1 MNVLEARRAR
11 HLIIRLD
18 RGEELPAALVR
29 ALDEAEARAG
39 WIEGAGSLEQAE
51 IALFDQA
58 SRTYAKTRV
67 LDGPCDVVALSG
79 SIALQQGE
87 TSLRLSATLARE
99 SGVGLQLAAGELVW
113 ARVYGLELRVTAFD
127 DLPLVRVLDAR
138 TGLTQL
144 TAQSTTL
151 PAIVGEPPRAAPPAQ
166 PAEPTRAAPPAQ
178 PAEPTR
184 AAPPAQPAEPTRAA
198 PPAQPA
204 EPTRAAP
211 PAQPAEPPRAVVPPA
226 PAAEPTR
233 AAPAAA
239 AVESSAVP
247 LPQRPVRRR
256 QEEEAYPEVGDS
268 VTHFHFGDC
277 TVISSDGERIRLR
290 QERDGRVREVSLTML
305 RIEPPTVDPATGKKQ
320 FRLARK
326 N

>member
-39 WIEGAGSLEQAE
+39 WIEGIGSLEKAE

-58 SRTYAKTRV
+58 SRAYGKTRV
-67 LDGPCDVVALSG
+67 LEGPCDVVALSG
-79 SIALQQGE
+79 SVALQQGE

-127 DLPLVRVLDAR
+127 DLPLARAFDDR
-138 TGLTQL
+138 TGLMQL
-144 TAQSTTL
+144 VAQSTAI
-151 PAIVGEPPRAAPPAQ
+151 PAISSETPRLAPPAQ
-166 PAEPTRAAPPAQ
+166 PAEPARAAPPAQ
-178 PAEPTR
+178 AAEPAR
-184 AAPPAQPAEPTRAA
+184 AAPPAQA
-198 PPAQPA
+198 
-204 EPTRAAP
+204 
-211 PAQPAEPPRAVVPPA
+211 AEPPRA
-226 PAAEPTR
+226 PAAEPPRGAPPVTAPEPAR
-233 AAPAAA
+233 PAASV
-239 AVESSAVP
+239 VEPAAVP
-247 LPQRPVRRR
+247 LPQRPVRPR
-256 QEEEAYPEVGDS
+256 QEEEIYPEVGDS
-268 VTHFHFGDC
+268 VTHFHFGEC

-305 RIEPPTVDPATGKKQ
+305 RIEPPTVDPATGRKH

>member
-127 DLPLVRVLDAR
+127 DLPLVRVFDDR
-138 TGLTQL
+138 TGLMQL

-166 PAEPTRAAPPAQ
+166 AAEPTRAAPPAQ
-178 PAEPTR
+178 AAEPTR
-184 AAPPAQPAEPTRAA
+184 TAPPAQAAEPT
-198 PPAQPA
+198 
-204 EPTRAAP
+204 
-211 PAQPAEPPRAVVPPA
+211 RAVVPPA

-239 AVESSAVP
+239 AVEPSAVP
-247 LPQRPVRRR
+247 LPHRPVRRR

-305 RIEPPTVDPATGKKQ
+305 RIEPPTVDSATGKKQ

>member
-87 TSLRLSATLARE
+87 TSLRLSAMLARE

-127 DLPLVRVLDAR
+127 DLPLVRVFDDR

-144 TAQSTTL
+144 TPQSTTI
-151 PAIVGEPPRAAPPAQ
+151 PAIASEPSRAAPPAQ
-166 PAEPTRAAPPAQ
+166 AAEPTRAAPPAQ
-178 PAEPTR
+178 AAEPTR
-184 AAPPAQPAEPTRAA
+184 AM
-198 PPAQPA
+198 
-204 EPTRAAP
+204 
-211 PAQPAEPPRAVVPPA
+211 VPPV

-233 AAPAAA
+233 AAQAAA
-239 AVESSAVP
+239 TVEPSAVP

-256 QEEEAYPEVGDS
+256 QEEESYPEVGDS
-268 VTHFHFGDC
+268 VTHFHFGEC

>member
-39 WIEGAGSLEQAE
+39 WIEGVGSLEQAE

-58 SRTYAKTRV
+58 SRAYAKTRV
-67 LDGPCDVVALSG
+67 LEGPCDVAALSG
-79 SIALQQGE
+79 TIALQQGE
-87 TSLRLSATLARE
+87 TSLRLSVTLTRE

-113 ARVYGLELRVTAFD
+113 ARVYGLELRVTVFD
-127 DLPLVRVLDAR
+127 DLPLVRTFDER
-138 TGLTQL
+138 TGLMQL
-144 TAQSTTL
+144 AAQATTI
-151 PAIVGEPPRAAPPAQ
+151 PATVGEAPRMAPPTQAAELARAAPSAAAPEPVRTAPPA
-166 PAEPTRAAPPAQ
+166 PAPEPTRAAPQAPA
-178 PAEPTR
+178 P
-184 AAPPAQPAEPTRAA
+184 
-198 PPAQPA
+198 
-204 EPTRAAP
+204 
-211 PAQPAEPPRAVVPPA
+211 EPPRAGPAA
-226 PAAEPTR
+226 PAAEP
-233 AAPAAA
+233 AAM
-239 AVESSAVP
+239 P

-268 VTHFHFGDC
+268 VTHFHFGEC

>member
-39 WIEGAGSLEQAE
+39 WIEGVGSLEKAE
-51 IALFDQA
+51 VALFDQA

-79 SIALQQGE
+79 NIALQQGE

-127 DLPLVRVLDAR
+127 DLPLARVFDDR
-138 TGLTQL
+138 TGTMQL
-144 TAQSTTL
+144 APQSSAIPALAGEPPRLAPPLHAAEL
-151 PAIVGEPPRAAPPAQ
+151 PRATPPALAIEPPRAAPPA
-166 PAEPTRAAPPAQ
+166 PAIEPPRAAPPA
-178 PAEPTR
+178 PAIEAPR
-184 AAPPAQPAEPTRAA
+184 AAPPAPAIEPSRAA
-198 PPAQPA
+198 STGSA
-204 EPTRAAP
+204 EL
-211 PAQPAEPPRAVVPPA
+211 
-226 PAAEPTR
+226 
-233 AAPAAA
+233 AAA
-239 AVESSAVP
+239 P
-247 LPQRPVRRR
+247 LPQRPTRPR
-256 QEEEAYPEVGDS
+256 QEDELYPEVGDS

-305 RIEPPTVDPATGKKQ
+305 RIEPPTVDAATGRKQ

>member
-39 WIEGAGSLEQAE
+39 WIEGIGSLEKAE
-51 IALFDQA
+51 VALFDQA

-79 SIALQQGE
+79 NIALQQGE

-127 DLPLVRVLDAR
+127 DLPLVRVFDDR
-138 TGLTQL
+138 TGAMQL
-144 TAQSTTL
+144 SAQSSPL
-151 PAIVGEPPRAAPPAQ
+151 PALAGEPPRATPPAH
-166 PAEPTRAAPPAQ
+166 A
-178 PAEPTR
+178 
-184 AAPPAQPAEPTRAA
+184 
-198 PPAQPA
+198 
-204 EPTRAAP
+204 
-211 PAQPAEPPRAVVPPA
+211 AEPPRATPPA
-226 PAAEPTR
+226 HAAEPPR
-233 AAPAAA
+233 ATPPTHAAEPPRATPPAHAAEPPRATASSSVELAAA
-239 AVESSAVP
+239 P
-247 LPQRPVRRR
+247 LPQRPVRPR
-256 QEEEAYPEVGDS
+256 QEDEPYPEVGDS
-268 VTHFHFGDC
+268 VTHFHFGEC

-305 RIEPPTVDPATGKKQ
+305 RIEPPTVDAATGRKQ

>member
-29 ALDEAEARAG
+29 ALDEVEARAG
-39 WIEGAGSLEQAE
+39 WIEGVGSLEQAE

-58 SRTYAKTRV
+58 SRAHAKTRV
-67 LDGPCDVVALSG
+67 LEGPCEVAALSG
-79 SIALQQGE
+79 SIAVQQGE

-113 ARVYGLELRVTAFD
+113 ARVYGLELRVTVFD
-127 DLPLVRVLDAR
+127 DLPLARTFDER
-138 TGLTQL
+138 TGLMQL
-144 TAQSTTL
+144 TAQSTAL
-151 PAIVGEPPRAAPPAQ
+151 PAIANEPPRMAAPTQA
-166 PAEPTRAAPPAQ
+166 AEPHRAA
-178 PAEPTR
+178 
-184 AAPPAQPAEPTRAA
+184 
-198 PPAQPA
+198 
-204 EPTRAAP
+204 
-211 PAQPAEPPRAVVPPA
+211 PPA
-226 PAAEPTR
+226 PAAEPPRATPPAPAAEPHR
-233 AAPAAA
+233 AAPPASAPEPPRATPPASAPEPHRAAPPTSA
-239 AVESSAVP
+239 MEPAAVP
-247 LPQRPVRRR
+247 LPQRPIRRR

-268 VTHFHFGDC
+268 VTHFHFGEC

-305 RIEPPTVDPATGKKQ
+305 RVEPPTVDPATGRKQ
-320 FRLARK
+320 FRLTRK

>member
-39 WIEGAGSLEQAE
+39 WIEGVGSLEKAE
-51 IALFDQA
+51 VALFDQA

-79 SIALQQGE
+79 NIALQQGE

-127 DLPLVRVLDAR
+127 DLPLVRVFDDR
-138 TGLTQL
+138 TGTMQLATQSSAIPAL
-144 TAQSTTL
+144 AGEPPRLAPPAHAPELPRATPPALAVEPPRATPPA
-151 PAIVGEPPRAAPPAQ
+151 PAIEPPRATPPAPAVEPPRAASTGS
-166 PAEPTRAAPPAQ
+166 AELPVA
-178 PAEPTR
+178 
-184 AAPPAQPAEPTRAA
+184 
-198 PPAQPA
+198 
-204 EPTRAAP
+204 
-211 PAQPAEPPRAVVPPA
+211 
-226 PAAEPTR
+226 
-233 AAPAAA
+233 
-239 AVESSAVP
+239 P
-247 LPQRPVRRR
+247 LPQRPARPR
-256 QEEEAYPEVGDS
+256 QEDEPYPEVGDS

-305 RIEPPTVDPATGKKQ
+305 RIEPPTVDAATGRKQ

>member
-39 WIEGAGSLEQAE
+39 WIEGIGSLEKAE

-58 SRTYAKTRV
+58 SRAYAKTRV
-67 LDGPCDVVALSG
+67 LEGPCDVVALSG
-79 SIALQQGE
+79 SVALQQGE

-127 DLPLVRVLDAR
+127 DLPLARAFDDR
-138 TGLTQL
+138 TGLMQL
-144 TAQSTTL
+144 VAQPTAI
-151 PAIVGEPPRAAPPAQ
+151 PAIASETPRLAPPAQAAEPARAAAPPPAAEPPRAAAPPPA
-166 PAEPTRAAPPAQ
+166 
-178 PAEPTR
+178 
-184 AAPPAQPAEPTRAA
+184 
-198 PPAQPA
+198 
-204 EPTRAAP
+204 
-211 PAQPAEPPRAVVPPA
+211 AEPPRGAPPA
-226 PAAEPTR
+226 PAPEPARPVASVAEP
-233 AAPAAA
+233 A
-239 AVESSAVP
+239 AVP
-247 LPQRPVRRR
+247 LPQRPVRPR
-256 QEEEAYPEVGDS
+256 QEEEIYPEVGDS
-268 VTHFHFGDC
+268 VTHFHFGEC

-305 RIEPPTVDPATGKKQ
+305 RIEPPTVDPATSRKH

>member
-39 WIEGAGSLEQAE
+39 WIEGVGSLEKAE
-51 IALFDQA
+51 VALFDQA

-79 SIALQQGE
+79 NIALQQGE

-127 DLPLVRVLDAR
+127 DLPLVRVFDDR
-138 TGLTQL
+138 TGAMQLATQSSAIPAL
-144 TAQSTTL
+144 AGEPPRLAPPVQAAELPRATPPA
-151 PAIVGEPPRAAPPAQ
+151 PAIEPPRATPPAPAIEPPRATPPAPAIEPPRAASAGS
-166 PAEPTRAAPPAQ
+166 AEL
-178 PAEPTR
+178 
-184 AAPPAQPAEPTRAA
+184 
-198 PPAQPA
+198 
-204 EPTRAAP
+204 
-211 PAQPAEPPRAVVPPA
+211 
-226 PAAEPTR
+226 
-233 AAPAAA
+233 AAA
-239 AVESSAVP
+239 P
-247 LPQRPVRRR
+247 LPQRPTRPR
-256 QEEEAYPEVGDS
+256 QDDELYPEVGDS

-305 RIEPPTVDPATGKKQ
+305 RIEPPTVDAATGRKQ

>member
-39 WIEGAGSLEQAE
+39 WIEGVGSLEQAE

-58 SRTYAKTRV
+58 SRAHAKTRV
-67 LDGPCDVVALSG
+67 LDGPCDVAALSG
-79 SIALQQGE
+79 SIAVQQGE

-113 ARVYGLELRVTAFD
+113 ARVYGLELRVTVFD
-127 DLPLVRVLDAR
+127 DLPLVRTFDER
-138 TGLTQL
+138 TGLMQL
-144 TAQSTTL
+144 AAQSTTL
-151 PAIVGEPPRAAPPAQ
+151 PAIASEPARTAPPTPAAEPPRAAPPA
-166 PAEPTRAAPPAQ
+166 AAPPA
-178 PAEPTR
+178 PEPPRMAPPTPAAEPPR
-184 AAPPAQPAEPTRAA
+184 APPPV
-198 PPAQPA
+198 
-204 EPTRAAP
+204 
-211 PAQPAEPPRAVVPPA
+211 AEPPRAVPA
-226 PAAEPTR
+226 TSTMEPA
-233 AAPAAA
+233 
-239 AVESSAVP
+239 AVP

-256 QEEEAYPEVGDS
+256 QEEETYPEVGDS
-268 VTHFHFGDC
+268 VTHFHFGEC
-277 TVISSDGERIRLR
+277 IVISSDGERIRLR

-305 RIEPPTVDPATGKKQ
+305 RVEPPTVDPATGKKQ
-320 FRLARK
+320 FRLTRK

>member
-1 MNVLEARRAR
+1 M
-11 HLIIRLD
+11 IIRLD

-127 DLPLVRVLDAR
+127 DLPLVRVFDDR

-144 TAQSTTL
+144 TAQST
-151 PAIVGEPPRAAPPAQ
+151 
-166 PAEPTRAAPPAQ
+166 
-178 PAEPTR
+178 
-184 AAPPAQPAEPTRAA
+184 
-198 PPAQPA
+198 
-204 EPTRAAP
+204 
-211 PAQPAEPPRAVVPPA
+211 
-226 PAAEPTR
+226 
-233 AAPAAA
+233 
-239 AVESSAVP
+239 
-247 LPQRPVRRR
+247 
-256 QEEEAYPEVGDS
+256 
-268 VTHFHFGDC
+268 
-277 TVISSDGERIRLR
+277 
-290 QERDGRVREVSLTML
+290 
-305 RIEPPTVDPATGKKQ
+305 
-320 FRLARK
+320 
-326 N
+326 

>member
-1 MNVLEARRAR
+1 MIVLEARRAR
-11 HLIIRLD
+11 HLIVRLD

-39 WIEGAGSLEQAE
+39 WVEGTGSLERAE

-87 TSLRLSATLARE
+87 TSPRLSATLARE

-113 ARVYGLELRVTAFD
+113 ARVYGLELRVTVFD
-127 DLPLVRVLDAR
+127 DVPLVRAPDDR
-138 TGLTQL
+138 TGLLQL
-144 TAQSTTL
+144 AAQSSTT
-151 PAIVGEPPRAAPPAQ
+151 PAIVSEPPRS
-166 PAEPTRAAPPAQ
+166 
-178 PAEPTR
+178 
-184 AAPPAQPAEPTRAA
+184 
-198 PPAQPA
+198 
-204 EPTRAAP
+204 
-211 PAQPAEPPRAVVPPA
+211 VPPA
-226 PAAEPTR
+226 PAAEPPRTVPPSSGAEPVR
-233 AAPAAA
+233 TAPSTSGIEPPRTAPSISGAEPVRSAPPASTLEPAAL
-239 AVESSAVP
+239 P

-256 QEEEAYPEVGDS
+256 QEEEIYPEVGDG
-268 VTHFHFGDC
+268 VTHFHFGEC
-277 TVISSDGERIRLR
+277 IVISSDGERIRLR

-305 RIEPPTVDPATGKKQ
+305 RIETPTVDAATGKRH

>member
-39 WIEGAGSLEQAE
+39 WIEGVGSLEQAE

-58 SRTYAKTRV
+58 SRAYAKTRV
-67 LDGPCDVVALSG
+67 LEGPCDVAALSG

-87 TSLRLSATLARE
+87 TSVRLSATLTRE

-113 ARVYGLELRVTAFD
+113 ARVYGLELRVTVFD
-127 DLPLVRVLDAR
+127 DLPLVRTFDER
-138 TGLTQL
+138 TGLMQL
-144 TAQSTTL
+144 AAQATTL
-151 PAIVGEPPRAAPPAQ
+151 PAAVGEAPRMAPPTQAAEPARAAPQAPAPELLRTAPPAATPEPPRAAPQAPA
-166 PAEPTRAAPPAQ
+166 P
-178 PAEPTR
+178 
-184 AAPPAQPAEPTRAA
+184 
-198 PPAQPA
+198 
-204 EPTRAAP
+204 
-211 PAQPAEPPRAVVPPA
+211 EPP
-226 PAAEPTR
+226 R
-233 AAPAAA
+233 AAPAASA
-239 AVESSAVP
+239 AEPAGIP

-268 VTHFHFGDC
+268 VTHFHFGEC

>member
-39 WIEGAGSLEQAE
+39 WIEGVGSLEKAE
-51 IALFDQA
+51 VALFDQA
-58 SRTYAKTRV
+58 TRTYAKTRV

-79 SIALQQGE
+79 NIALQQGE

-127 DLPLVRVLDAR
+127 DLPLVRVFDDR
-138 TGLTQL
+138 TGTMQLATQSS
-144 TAQSTTL
+144 AL
-151 PAIVGEPPRAAPPAQ
+151 PALGGEPPRLAPPA
-166 PAEPTRAAPPAQ
+166 PAGEL
-178 PAEPTR
+178 
-184 AAPPAQPAEPTRAA
+184 
-198 PPAQPA
+198 
-204 EPTRAAP
+204 
-211 PAQPAEPPRAVVPPA
+211 PRATPPA
-226 PAAEPTR
+226 PAAEPLRATPPAPAVEPPR
-233 AAPAAA
+233 AASPGSAELAAA
-239 AVESSAVP
+239 P
-247 LPQRPVRRR
+247 LPQRPARPRL
-256 QEEEAYPEVGDS
+256 EDEPYPEVGDS
-268 VTHFHFGDC
+268 VNHFHFGEC

-305 RIEPPTVDPATGKKQ
+305 RIEPPTVDAATGRKQ

>member
-29 ALDEAEARAG
+29 ALDEAEARSG
-39 WIEGAGSLEQAE
+39 WIEGVGSLEKAE
-51 IALFDQA
+51 VALFDQA

-79 SIALQQGE
+79 NIALQQGE

-127 DLPLVRVLDAR
+127 DLPLVRVFDDR
-138 TGLTQL
+138 TGAMQLATQSSAIPAL
-144 TAQSTTL
+144 AGEPPRLAPPVQAAEPPRATPPHAVEPPRATPPA
-151 PAIVGEPPRAAPPAQ
+151 PAIEPPRATPPAPAVEPPRAASTGS
-166 PAEPTRAAPPAQ
+166 AELAA
-178 PAEPTR
+178 T
-184 AAPPAQPAEPTRAA
+184 
-198 PPAQPA
+198 
-204 EPTRAAP
+204 
-211 PAQPAEPPRAVVPPA
+211 
-226 PAAEPTR
+226 
-233 AAPAAA
+233 
-239 AVESSAVP
+239 P
-247 LPQRPVRRR
+247 LPQRPIRPR
-256 QEEEAYPEVGDS
+256 QEDEPYPEVGDS

-305 RIEPPTVDPATGKKQ
+305 RIEPPTVDAATGRKQ

>member
-58 SRTYAKTRV
+58 SRSYAKTRV

-99 SGVGLQLAAGELVW
+99 AGVGLQLAAGELVW

-127 DLPLVRVLDAR
+127 DLPLVRVFDDR

-151 PAIVGEPPRAAPPAQ
+151 PAIVGEPPRAAPPGQ
-166 PAEPTRAAPPAQ
+166 PAEPSRAAPPAQ

-184 AAPPAQPAEPTRAA
+184 AAPPAQA
-198 PPAQPA
+198 
-204 EPTRAAP
+204 
-211 PAQPAEPPRAVVPPA
+211 AEPPRAVVPPA

>member
-1 MNVLEARRAR
+1 M
-11 HLIIRLD
+11 IIRLD

-39 WIEGAGSLEQAE
+39 WIEGIGSLEKAE
-51 IALFDQA
+51 VALFDQA
-58 SRTYAKTRV
+58 SRAYAKTRV
-67 LDGPCDVVALSG
+67 LEGPCDVVALSG

-127 DLPLVRVLDAR
+127 DLPLARAFDDR
-138 TGLTQL
+138 TGLMQL
-144 TAQSTTL
+144 VAQSTAI
-151 PAIVGEPPRAAPPAQ
+151 PAIASEAPRMAPPAQ
-166 PAEPTRAAPPAQ
+166 AAEPARTAPPAQAAEPTRAAPPAQ
-178 PAEPTR
+178 A
-184 AAPPAQPAEPTRAA
+184 
-198 PPAQPA
+198 
-204 EPTRAAP
+204 
-211 PAQPAEPPRAVVPPA
+211 AEPPRAPP
-226 PAAEPTR
+226 PAAEPPRAPALAPEPAR
-233 AAPAAA
+233 AAASVMEPA
-239 AVESSAVP
+239 AVP
-247 LPQRPVRRR
+247 LPQRPVRPR
-256 QEEEAYPEVGDS
+256 QEEDIYPEVGDS
-268 VTHFHFGDC
+268 VTHFHFGEC

-305 RIEPPTVDPATGKKQ
+305 RIEPPTVDPATGRKH

>member
-39 WIEGAGSLEQAE
+39 WIEGTGSLEKAE

-58 SRTYAKTRV
+58 SRAYAKTRV
-67 LDGPCDVVALSG
+67 LEGPCDVVALSG

-87 TSLRLSATLARE
+87 TSLRLSTTLARE

-113 ARVYGLELRVTAFD
+113 ARVYGLELRVTVFD
-127 DLPLVRVLDAR
+127 DLPLVRTFDDR
-138 TGLTQL
+138 TGLMQL
-144 TAQSTTL
+144 ASQSTTI
-151 PAIVGEPPRAAPPAQ
+151 PASVS
-166 PAEPTRAAPPAQ
+166 EPTRAAPPAQ
-178 PAEPTR
+178 AAEPTR
-184 AAPPAQPAEPTRAA
+184 TAPPAQA
-198 PPAQPA
+198 
-204 EPTRAAP
+204 
-211 PAQPAEPPRAVVPPA
+211 AEPPRAMAPA
-226 PAAEPTR
+226 PAAEPLRAAPVAAVAEPAR
-233 AAPAAA
+233 AAPAASIAEPA
-239 AVESSAVP
+239 AMP
-247 LPQRPVRRR
+247 LPQRPVRPR
-256 QEEEAYPEVGDS
+256 QEEESYPEVGDS
-268 VTHFHFGDC
+268 VTHFHFGEC

-305 RIEPPTVDPATGKKQ
+305 RIEPPTVDPANGRKH

>member
-29 ALDEAEARAG
+29 ALDEVEARAG
-39 WIEGAGSLEQAE
+39 WIQGTGSLEKAE

-58 SRTYAKTRV
+58 SRTYAKARV

-79 SIALQQGE
+79 SVAQQQGE

-99 SGVGLQLAAGELVW
+99 SGVGLQLAGGELVW
-113 ARVYGLELRVTAFD
+113 ARVYGLELHVTAFD
-127 DLPLVRVLDAR
+127 DLPLVRTPDER

-144 TAQSTTL
+144 AAQSTTL
-151 PAIVGEPPRAAPPAQ
+151 PAPASEPSRAAPPAPVADPPRAAPPAATVELPR
-166 PAEPTRAAPPAQ
+166 PAPPPATVEAPRAAPP
-178 PAEPTR
+178 
-184 AAPPAQPAEPTRAA
+184 
-198 PPAQPA
+198 
-204 EPTRAAP
+204 
-211 PAQPAEPPRAVVPPA
+211 
-226 PAAEPTR
+226 PAAVE
-233 AAPAAA
+233 PAAA
-239 AVESSAVP
+239 P
-247 LPQRPVRRR
+247 MLQRPVRPR
-256 QEEEAYPEVGDS
+256 QDEETIYPEVGDS
-268 VTHFHFGDC
+268 VTHFHFGEC
-277 TVISSDGERIRLR
+277 VVISSDGERIRLR

-305 RIEPPTVDPATGKKQ
+305 RIEPPTVDPATGRKH

>member
-29 ALDEAEARAG
+29 ALDEVEARAG
-39 WIEGAGSLEQAE
+39 WIEGVGSLEQAE

-58 SRTYAKTRV
+58 SRAHAKTRV
-67 LDGPCDVVALSG
+67 LEGPCDVAALSG
-79 SIALQQGE
+79 SIAVQQGE

-113 ARVYGLELRVTAFD
+113 ARVYGLELRVTVFD
-127 DLPLVRVLDAR
+127 DLPLARTFDER
-138 TGLTQL
+138 TGLMQL
-144 TAQSTTL
+144 TAQPTAL
-151 PAIVGEPPRAAPPAQ
+151 PTIANELPRMAPPTQA
-166 PAEPTRAAPPAQ
+166 
-178 PAEPTR
+178 
-184 AAPPAQPAEPTRAA
+184 
-198 PPAQPA
+198 
-204 EPTRAAP
+204 
-211 PAQPAEPPRAVVPPA
+211 AEPPRAMPPA
-226 PAAEPTR
+226 PAAEPPR
-233 AAPAAA
+233 AMPPAPAAEPHRAMPPAPA
-239 AVESSAVP
+239 AEPHRTAPPGPAPEAHRAMPPASSPEPHRAVPAASVVEPAPVP

-268 VTHFHFGDC
+268 VTHFHFGEC

-305 RIEPPTVDPATGKKQ
+305 RVEPPTVDPATGRKQ
-320 FRLARK
+320 FRLTRK

>member
-11 HLIIRLD
+11 QLIIRLD

-39 WIEGAGSLEQAE
+39 WIEGVGSLEQAE

-58 SRTYAKTRV
+58 SRSYAKTRV
-67 LDGPCDVVALSG
+67 LEGPCDVAALTG

-87 TSLRLSATLARE
+87 TSLRLSATLTRE

-113 ARVYGLELRVTAFD
+113 ARVYGLELRVTVFD
-127 DLPLVRVLDAR
+127 DLPLVRTFDER
-138 TGLTQL
+138 TGLMQL
-144 TAQSTTL
+144 AAQTTTI
-151 PAIVGEPPRAAPPAQ
+151 PTTVGEAPRMAPPTQAPEPARAAPQAPA
-166 PAEPTRAAPPAQ
+166 PEPIRAAPQAPA
-178 PAEPTR
+178 PEPIR
-184 AAPPAQPAEPTRAA
+184 AAPQAPAPEPIRAA
-198 PPAQPA
+198 PQ
-204 EPTRAAP
+204 AASV
-211 PAQPAEPPRAVVPPA
+211 E
-226 PAAEPTR
+226 PAAM
-233 AAPAAA
+233 
-239 AVESSAVP
+239 P

-268 VTHFHFGDC
+268 VTHFHFGEC

>member
-127 DLPLVRVLDAR
+127 DLPLVRVFDDR

-151 PAIVGEPPRAAPPAQ
+151 PAIVGEPPRAAPPGQ
-166 PAEPTRAAPPAQ
+166 PAEPTRVAPPAQ
-178 PAEPTR
+178 AAEPPR
-184 AAPPAQPAEPTRAA
+184 AT
-198 PPAQPA
+198 
-204 EPTRAAP
+204 P

-239 AVESSAVP
+239 AVEPAA

-268 VTHFHFGDC
+268 VTHFHFGEC

>member
-127 DLPLVRVLDAR
+127 DLPLVRVFDDR

-144 TAQSTTL
+144 TAQSTAL

-166 PAEPTRAAPPAQ
+166 ATEPTRAAPPAEPTRAAPAQ
-178 PAEPTR
+178 ATEPPR
-184 AAPPAQPAEPTRAA
+184 AAPPAQAAEPT
-198 PPAQPA
+198 
-204 EPTRAAP
+204 
-211 PAQPAEPPRAVVPPA
+211 RAVVPPA

-239 AVESSAVP
+239 AVEPSGVP

-268 VTHFHFGDC
+268 VTHFHFGEC

>member
-39 WIEGAGSLEQAE
+39 WIEGTGSLEKAE

-67 LDGPCDVVALSG
+67 LEGPCDVVALSG
-79 SIALQQGE
+79 SVALQQGE

-127 DLPLVRVLDAR
+127 DLPLVRAFDDR
-138 TGLTQL
+138 TGLMQL
-144 TAQSTTL
+144 AAQSTGI
-151 PAIVGEPPRAAPPAQ
+151 PATVSEPPRMTPPAQ
-166 PAEPTRAAPPAQ
+166 AAEPTRTA
-178 PAEPTR
+178 
-184 AAPPAQPAEPTRAA
+184 
-198 PPAQPA
+198 
-204 EPTRAAP
+204 
-211 PAQPAEPPRAVVPPA
+211 PPA
-226 PAAEPTR
+226 PAAEPPRAMAAEPPR
-233 AAPAAA
+233 AAVASVAEPARAA
-239 AVESSAVP
+239 TTSVMEPAVLP
-247 LPQRPVRRR
+247 LPHRPVRPR
-256 QEEEAYPEVGDS
+256 QEEESYPEVGDS
-268 VTHFHFGDC
+268 VTHFHFGEC

-305 RIEPPTVDPATGKKQ
+305 RIEPHTVDPATGRKQ

>member
-127 DLPLVRVLDAR
+127 DLPLVRVFDDR
-138 TGLTQL
+138 TGLMQL

-151 PAIVGEPPRAAPPAQ
+151 PAIVGEPPRAAPPGQAAEPTRAAPPVQ
-166 PAEPTRAAPPAQ
+166 AAEPTRAAPPAQ
-178 PAEPTR
+178 AAEPTR
-184 AAPPAQPAEPTRAA
+184 A
-198 PPAQPA
+198 
-204 EPTRAAP
+204 
-211 PAQPAEPPRAVVPPA
+211 VVTPA

-239 AVESSAVP
+239 AVEPSAVP

-256 QEEEAYPEVGDS
+256 QEEEAYPEVGDN
-268 VTHFHFGDC
+268 VTHFHFGEC

-305 RIEPPTVDPATGKKQ
+305 RIEPPTVDPTTGKKQ

>member
-39 WIEGAGSLEQAE
+39 WIEGVGSLEKAE

-67 LDGPCDVVALSG
+67 LEGPCDVVALSG
-79 SIALQQGE
+79 SVALQQGE

-127 DLPLVRVLDAR
+127 DLPLVRAFDDR
-138 TGLTQL
+138 TGLMQL
-144 TAQSTTL
+144 AAQSTAI
-151 PAIVGEPPRAAPPAQ
+151 PAIVSEPPRVAPPVQAAEPTRTALPAQAAEPPRAMSPAQVAEPPRAAATSV
-166 PAEPTRAAPPAQ
+166 AEPA
-178 PAEPTR
+178 
-184 AAPPAQPAEPTRAA
+184 
-198 PPAQPA
+198 
-204 EPTRAAP
+204 
-211 PAQPAEPPRAVVPPA
+211 
-226 PAAEPTR
+226 
-233 AAPAAA
+233 
-239 AVESSAVP
+239 AVP
-247 LPQRPVRRR
+247 LPQRPVRPR
-256 QEEEAYPEVGDS
+256 QEEESYPEVGDS
-268 VTHFHFGDC
+268 VTHFHFGEC

-305 RIEPPTVDPATGKKQ
+305 RIEPHTVDPATGRKH

>member
-39 WIEGAGSLEQAE
+39 WIEGVGSLEKAE
-51 IALFDQA
+51 VALFDQA

-79 SIALQQGE
+79 NIALQQGE

-127 DLPLVRVLDAR
+127 DLPLVRVFDDR
-138 TGLTQL
+138 TGTMQLATQSS
-144 TAQSTTL
+144 AL
-151 PAIVGEPPRAAPPAQ
+151 PALAGEPPRLAPPVHAAEPPRATPPAPAAEPPRATPPAHAAEPQRATPPAPAVEPPRAAPPA
-166 PAEPTRAAPPAQ
+166 PAV
-178 PAEPTR
+178 
-184 AAPPAQPAEPTRAA
+184 
-198 PPAQPA
+198 
-204 EPTRAAP
+204 
-211 PAQPAEPPRAVVPPA
+211 EPPRAAPPA
-226 PAAEPTR
+226 PAAEL
-233 AAPAAA
+233 AAA
-239 AVESSAVP
+239 P
-247 LPQRPVRRR
+247 LPQRPIRPR
-256 QEEEAYPEVGDS
+256 QEDEPYPEVGDS
-268 VTHFHFGDC
+268 VTHFHFGEC

-305 RIEPPTVDPATGKKQ
+305 RIEPPTVDAATGRKQ

>member
-39 WIEGAGSLEQAE
+39 WIEGTGSLEKAE
-51 IALFDQA
+51 VALFDQA

-67 LDGPCDVVALSG
+67 LEGPCDVVALSG
-79 SIALQQGE
+79 SVALQQGE

-127 DLPLVRVLDAR
+127 DLPLVRAFDDR
-138 TGLTQL
+138 TGLMQL
-144 TAQSTTL
+144 AAQSTGI
-151 PAIVGEPPRAAPPAQ
+151 PATVSEPPRMPPPAQAAEPTRTAPPAQAAEPPRAMAAEPPRAAAASV
-166 PAEPTRAAPPAQ
+166 AEPARAAATSVMEPAVL
-178 PAEPTR
+178 P
-184 AAPPAQPAEPTRAA
+184 
-198 PPAQPA
+198 
-204 EPTRAAP
+204 
-211 PAQPAEPPRAVVPPA
+211 VPH
-226 PAAEPTR
+226 
-233 AAPAAA
+233 
-239 AVESSAVP
+239 
-247 LPQRPVRRR
+247 RPVRPR
-256 QEEEAYPEVGDS
+256 QEEESYPEVGDS
-268 VTHFHFGDC
+268 VTHFHFGEC

-305 RIEPPTVDPATGKKQ
+305 RIEPHTVDPATGRKQ

>member
-39 WIEGAGSLEQAE
+39 WIEGIGSLEKAE

-58 SRTYAKTRV
+58 SRAYAKTRV
-67 LDGPCDVVALSG
+67 LEGPCDVVALSG
-79 SIALQQGE
+79 SVALQQGE

-127 DLPLVRVLDAR
+127 DLPLARTFDDR
-138 TGLTQL
+138 TGLMQL
-144 TAQSTTL
+144 VAQSTAI
-151 PAIVGEPPRAAPPAQ
+151 PASETPRLAPPAQTAEPARAAPPAQ
-166 PAEPTRAAPPAQ
+166 A
-178 PAEPTR
+178 
-184 AAPPAQPAEPTRAA
+184 
-198 PPAQPA
+198 
-204 EPTRAAP
+204 
-211 PAQPAEPPRAVVPPA
+211 AEPPRAAAPPPAAEPPRGAPPA
-226 PAAEPTR
+226 PAPEPARPAASVAEP
-233 AAPAAA
+233 
-239 AVESSAVP
+239 VAVP
-247 LPQRPVRRR
+247 LPQRPVRPR
-256 QEEEAYPEVGDS
+256 QEEEIYPEVGDS
-268 VTHFHFGDC
+268 VTHFHFGEC

-305 RIEPPTVDPATGKKQ
+305 RIEPPTVDPATSRKH

>member
-127 DLPLVRVLDAR
+127 DLPLVRVFDDR

-151 PAIVGEPPRAAPPAQ
+151 PAIVGEPPRAAPPGQA
-166 PAEPTRAAPPAQ
+166 AEPTRAAPPAQ
-178 PAEPTR
+178 AAEPTR
-184 AAPPAQPAEPTRAA
+184 AAPPAQAAEPI
-198 PPAQPA
+198 
-204 EPTRAAP
+204 
-211 PAQPAEPPRAVVPPA
+211 RAVVPPA

-233 AAPAAA
+233 AAAAAA
-239 AVESSAVP
+239 AVEPSAVP

-256 QEEEAYPEVGDS
+256 QEEEAYPEVGDN
-268 VTHFHFGDC
+268 VTHFHFGEC